1 MAKLD
6 IAALE
11 KALEAAGLD
20 AATKDKVKNTYLENM
35 PEKTIHT
42 AVLFLG
48 IATLILTL
56 GCVLLAIVGKTIP
69 EGLWTVLGAGIGG
82 LAGVYMGKS

>member
-1 MAKLD
+1 MAKMD

-11 KALEAAGLD
+11 KALDAVNLD
-20 AATKDKVKNTYLENM
+20 QATKDQVRTKYLENM

-48 IATLILTL
+48 IATLILAV
-56 GCVLLAIVGKTIP
+56 GSVGLAIFGKPIP
-69 EGLWTVLGAGIGG
+69 EALWTVLGACVGG

>member
-1 MAKLD
+1 MAKMD

-48 IATLILTL
+48 IATLILAV
-56 GCVLLAIVGKTIP
+56 GSVGLAIFGKPIP
-69 EGLWTVLGAGIGG
+69 EALWTVLGACVGG
-82 LAGVYMGKS
+82 LAGIYMGKQ